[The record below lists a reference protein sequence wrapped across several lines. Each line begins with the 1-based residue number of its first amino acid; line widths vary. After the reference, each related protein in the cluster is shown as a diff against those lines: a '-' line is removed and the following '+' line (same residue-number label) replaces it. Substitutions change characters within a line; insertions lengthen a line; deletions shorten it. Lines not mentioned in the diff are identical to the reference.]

1 MIQGF
6 KAYLCP
12 RSLRVQPLHPGTLG
26 RAEQSFPASHIY
38 WLCHAHQTTC
48 CSHMEC
54 NVLQSLWVWGGQ
66 NQPGAFPA
74 LLCIDCASIHHL
86 YLQEKQSKVCH
97 NITTVAM
104 RTSAFLEAVQ
114 STNQQTLNAQQLKC
128 STIKVRKKLITTND
142 KLLRDHNDIL
152 K

>member
-1 MIQGF
+1 
-6 KAYLCP
+6 
-12 RSLRVQPLHPGTLG
+12 
-26 RAEQSFPASHIY
+26 
-38 WLCHAHQTTC
+38 
-48 CSHMEC
+48 
-54 NVLQSLWVWGGQ
+54 
-66 NQPGAFPA
+66 
-74 LLCIDCASIHHL
+74 
-86 YLQEKQSKVCH
+86 
-97 NITTVAM
+97 M